1 MITLEIVKSMLG
13 IAVDT
18 YDTQINTF
26 LPIVQAD
33 VRRILNNPFDEK
45 VYCTFDDDSTTLY
58 NLQSYLGTYYVDQI
72 KLNNKVEVGRVITHT
87 NIPTGAYITAYDDE
101 YGIATIS
108 ETTTGAGTYI
118 RTSISIAQ
126 WQAIAR
132 MIWYRISKA
141 TTSYG
146 VDANIESKSIGD
158 VSVTFDVTKINK
170 TYGYPQSIID
180 DLGTPYQRIG

>member
-1 MITLEIVKSMLG
+1 MITLAIVKSMLG
-13 IAVDT
+13 IATTT
-18 YDTQINTF
+18 YDTQINAF
-26 LPIVQAD
+26 LPIVQSD
-33 VRRILNNPFDEK
+33 VRRILNNRFDEK
-45 VYCTFDDDSTTLY
+45 IDCTFASGATRISGLE
-58 NLQSYLGTYYVDQI
+58 YLHLDNR
-72 KLNNKVEVGRVITHT
+72 LEVGRVVTHA
-87 NIPTGAYITAYDDE
+87 NIPEGTYITAYDHE
-101 YGIATIS
+101 TGIATIS
-108 ETTTGAGTYI
+108 ETTTGAGSYI
-118 RTSISIAQ
+118 YTSVLIAQ

-158 VSVTFDVTKINK
+158 VSVSFDVSKINK

>member
-1 MITLEIVKSMLG
+1 MITLAIVKSMLG
-13 IAVDT
+13 ISDTT
-18 YDTQINTF
+18 YDTQINVF
-26 LPIVQAD
+26 LPIVQSD
-33 VRRILNNPFDEK
+33 VRRIINNRFDEK
-45 VYCTFDDDSTTLY
+45 IDCTFASGATHISGLLT
-58 NLQSYLGTYYVDQI
+58 YLDPYKEYLHLDNR
-72 KLNNKVEVGRVITHT
+72 LEVGRVITHA
-87 NIPTGAYITAYDDE
+87 NIPEGTYITAYDHE
-101 YGIATIS
+101 TGIATIS
-108 ETTTGAGTYI
+108 ETTTGAGSYI
-118 RTSISIAQ
+118 YTSVLIAQ

-158 VSVTFDVTKINK
+158 VSVSFDVSKINK